1 MTKDES
7 TGEAKGAV
15 IHDDCTACGGEG
27 WVRCADWLQ
36 CSLPHVGEGPDQ
48 ECQCRACSGSGWA
61 DFSNGAKR
69 HAHDAHDVPV
79 VAQDDTSSFCE
90 VCDEW
95 TVHPDQHE
103 HADVSPSRFGRQQ
116 VGGGDDYAAMQ
127 AEAYEWWKSQQ

>member
-7 TGEAKGAV
+7 THKLVLGNLTEVMYRDSAKTTFV
-15 IHDDCTACGGEG
+15 FPF
-27 WVRCADWLQ
+27 ADL
-36 CSLPHVGEGPDQ
+36 
-48 ECQCRACSGSGWA
+48 
-61 DFSNGAKR
+61 K
-69 HAHDAHDVPV
+69 AHDAS
-79 VAQDDTSSFCE
+79 SSFCE

-127 AEAYEWWKSQQ
+127 AEAYEWWRSQQ